1 MRLLAG
7 QPTTWAPETPT
18 TPGIVTTPDGP
29 AWFAPA
35 RWVTDTWIEV
45 QGKDPRE
52 AESRAAAVL
61 PLLSALLESE
71 GHRSQVGDELASR
84 YEEIDLLYTITEILG
99 STVRLDEAA
108 QVIVGEVAAVVGARR
123 ASIMVHDVARGC
135 LRTVAARGFTADD
148 EFFVDVNDPV
158 SVAARVFRE
167 RRVVVHD
174 PSTSAP
180 RPAGAGGNRPY
191 RGEAFLSVPIC
202 YATQGTPTRCIGVI
216 NLTDRNGGD
225 RFTPGDRKLLT
236 AIASQVGAAIENV
249 RLAERD
255 RQQQRVRR
263 ELELAHDLQLRLLP
277 SPSVLYG
284 EAQVAARCIPVESVG
299 GDFYTWS
306 RLGHG
311 RVAVMLGDVSSHG
324 FGAALVMALVLSAAG
339 IHVETIGSPEATL
352 DALLNSVGTELRSAE
367 MYFTVFYGV
376 LDRHAG
382 TLRYA
387 SAGHPHAFRIPREGE
402 PERLLATSPPVGLA
416 VQGVSEARQV
426 PWDVAGDI
434 LCLWTDGLV
443 DITNDEGERYGD
455 ARLLEALTSRRH
467 LHVDEILAGTLEEA
481 GAWGARAVDDRTLLV
496 MRL

>member
-1 MRLLAG
+1 MPVSAG
-7 QPTTWAPETPT
+7 ARVTPEGT
-18 TPGIVTTPDGP
+18 
-29 AWFAPA
+29 AWLAPA
-35 RWVTDTWIEV
+35 RWVSSDWVELV
-45 QGKDPRE
+45 GADP
-52 AESRAAAVL
+52 AALETTAASL
-61 PLLSALLESE
+61 MPALSALLESDW
-71 GHRSQVGDELASR
+71 HRTKVGEELASR
-84 YEEIDLLYTITEILG
+84 YEEIDLLYTITEVLG

-108 QVIVGEVAAVVGARR
+108 QVIVREVAGVVGARR
-123 ASIMVHDVARGC
+123 ASIMVHDASTDQ
-135 LRTVAARGFTADD
+135 LRTIAARGFTADD
-148 EFFVDVNDPV
+148 EFFVQVSDPH

-174 PSTSAP
+174 PVVSQA
-180 RPAGAGGNRPY
+180 RPISERPY
-191 RGEAFLSVPIC
+191 RGQAFLSVPIC
-202 YATQGTPTRCIGVI
+202 YASQGGPLRCIGVI
-216 NLTDRNGGD
+216 NLTDRAGGD

-284 EAQVAARCIPVESVG
+284 EAQVAARCTPVDSVG
-299 GDFYTWS
+299 GDFYTFS
-306 RLGHG
+306 RLGQG

-352 DALLNSVGTELRSAE
+352 DALLNSVGDELRSAE

-376 LDRHAG
+376 LDRRAG

-402 PERLLATSPPVGLA
+402 AERLLATSPPVGLA
-416 VQGVSEARQV
+416 VQGVSESRQIA
-426 PWDVAGDI
+426 WDVEGDL

-443 DITNDEGERYGD
+443 DAANEEGERYGE
-455 ARLLEALTSRRH
+455 ARLIEALTKRRS
-467 LHVDEILAGTLEEA
+467 LPVEEILAGALAEA
-481 GAWGARAVDDRTLLV
+481 DAWPKKATDDRTLLV

>member
-1 MRLLAG
+1 VPATAGACATPGGIAWLVQTRWLPNDWLELAG
-7 QPTTWAPETPT
+7 A
-18 TPGIVTTPDGP
+18 
-29 AWFAPA
+29 APA
-35 RWVTDTWIEV
+35 ALE
-45 QGKDPRE
+45 
-52 AESRAAAVL
+52 AAATALL
-61 PLLSALLESE
+61 PAISALLESDSY
-71 GHRSQVGDELASR
+71 RVQVGEELASR

-108 QVIVGEVAAVVGARR
+108 DVIVREVAAVVGARR
-123 ASIMVHDVARGC
+123 ASIMVHDAPRGR

-148 EFFVDVNDPV
+148 EFFVEVDDPH

-174 PSTSAP
+174 PTTSP
-180 RPAGAGGNRPY
+180 PPGAATQRAY
-191 RGEAFLSVPIC
+191 RGQAYLSVPIC
-202 YATQGTPTRCIGVI
+202 HASHGRPLQCIGVI
-216 NLTDRNGGD
+216 NLTDRTGGD

-255 RQQQRVRR
+255 RQQQRVRL

-284 EAQVAARCIPVESVG
+284 EAQVAARCIPVDSVG
-299 GDFYTWS
+299 GDFYTFS
-306 RLGHG
+306 RLGQG

-352 DALLNSVGTELRSAE
+352 DALLNSVGDELRSAE

-387 SAGHPHAFRIPREGE
+387 SAGHPHAFRVPQGGE

-426 PWDVAGDI
+426 AWDASGDL

-443 DITNDEGERYGD
+443 DATNAEGERYGD
-455 ARLLEALTSRRH
+455 ARLLEALVRRRS
-467 LHVDEILAGTLEEA
+467 LPVEEILAGVLAEA
-481 GAWGARAVDDRTLLV
+481 GAWTETAADDRTLLV

>member
-1 MRLLAG
+1 MAAG
-7 QPTTWAPETPT
+7 ACATPE
-18 TPGIVTTPDGP
+18 GP
-29 AWFAPA
+29 AWLTPV
-35 RWVTDTWIEV
+35 RWVTDDWIELGGADPAAL
-45 QGKDPRE
+45 QG
-52 AESRAAAVL
+52 AAMALLPVL
-61 PLLSALLESE
+61 SSLLESE
-71 GHRSQVGDELASR
+71 WHRAQVGEELASR

-108 QVIVGEVAAVVGARR
+108 QVIVREVAAVVGARR
-123 ASIMVHDVARGC
+123 ASIMVHDASRDC

-148 EFFVDVNDPV
+148 EFFVQVDDPD

-174 PSTSAP
+174 PLVSPAP
-180 RPAGAGGNRPY
+180 GAPSDRPY
-191 RGEAFLSVPIC
+191 RGEAYLSVPIC
-202 YATQGTPTRCIGVI
+202 YASQGGPLRCIGVI
-216 NLTDRNGGD
+216 NLTDRTGGD

-284 EAQVAARCIPVESVG
+284 EAQVAARCIPVDSVG
-299 GDFYTWS
+299 GDFYTFS
-306 RLGHG
+306 RLGQG

-352 DALLNSVGTELRSAE
+352 DALLNSVGDELRSAE

-387 SAGHPHAFRIPREGE
+387 SAGHPHAFRIPRQGE

-426 PWDVAGDI
+426 AWDTAGDL

-443 DITNDEGERYGD
+443 DATNEEGERFGD
-455 ARLLEALTSRRH
+455 ARLIEALSNRRS
-467 LHVDEILAGTLEEA
+467 LPVDEILAGALAEA
-481 GAWGARAVDDRTLLV
+481 DAWTTRAADDRTLLV

>member
-1 MRLLAG
+1 MPASAG
-7 QPTTWAPETPT
+7 ACT
-18 TPGIVTTPDGP
+18 TPEGASWLG
-29 AWFAPA
+29 PA
-35 RWVTDTWIEV
+35 RWVSNEWVELS
-45 QGKDPRE
+45 G
-52 AESRAAAVL
+52 AEPVALAEKAASLL
-61 PLLSALLESE
+61 PALSALLESDW
-71 GHRSQVGDELASR
+71 HRIKVGEELASR

-108 QVIVGEVAAVVGARR
+108 QIIVREVAGVVGARR
-123 ASIMVHDVARGC
+123 ASIMVHDASRNR

-148 EFFVDVNDPV
+148 EFFVEVDDPV

-174 PSTSAP
+174 PVLSEAINPVSD
-180 RPAGAGGNRPY
+180 RPY
-191 RGEAFLSVPIC
+191 RGQAYLSVPIC
-202 YATQGTPTRCIGVI
+202 YATQGGPLRCIGVI
-216 NLTDRNGGD
+216 NLTDRTGGD

-284 EAQVAARCIPVESVG
+284 EARVAARCTPVDSVG
-299 GDFYTWS
+299 GDFYTFS
-306 RLGHG
+306 RLGQG

-352 DALLNSVGTELRSAE
+352 DALLNSVGEELRSAE

-376 LDRHAG
+376 LDRRAA

-387 SAGHPHAFRIPREGE
+387 SAGHPHAFRIPRVGD

-416 VQGVSEARQV
+416 VQGVSEARQIA
-426 PWDVAGDI
+426 WDVEGDL

-443 DITNDEGERYGD
+443 DATNEAGERYGD
-455 ARLLEALTSRRH
+455 ARLIEALSCRRG
-467 LHVDEILAGTLEEA
+467 LPVEEILAGALAEA
-481 GAWGARAVDDRTLLV
+481 DAWTRTAADDRTLLV

>member
-1 MRLLAG
+1 
-7 QPTTWAPETPT
+7 
-18 TPGIVTTPDGP
+18 V
-29 AWFAPA
+29 PA
-35 RWVTDTWIEV
+35 RWVPNDWIELA
-45 QGKDPRE
+45 GAAPAELE
-52 AESRAAAVL
+52 AAGAALL
-61 PLLSALLESE
+61 PAISALLESD
-71 GHRSQVGDELASR
+71 GYRLRVGQELAGR

-108 QVIVGEVAAVVGARR
+108 QVIVREVAAVVGARR
-123 ASIMVHDVARGC
+123 ASIMVHDASRAR

-148 EFFVDVNDPV
+148 EFFVEVDDPQ

-174 PSTSAP
+174 PTVSPPPDHASDRA
-180 RPAGAGGNRPY
+180 Y
-191 RGEAFLSVPIC
+191 RGEAYLSVPIC
-202 YATQGTPTRCIGVI
+202 HASQGGPLRCIGVI
-216 NLTDRNGGD
+216 NLTDRTGGD
-225 RFTPGDRKLLT
+225 RFTPGDCKLLT

-255 RQQQRVRR
+255 RQQQRVRL
-263 ELELAHDLQLRLLP
+263 ELELAHDLQMRLLP

-284 EAQVAARCIPVESVG
+284 EAQVAARCMPVDSVG
-299 GDFYTWS
+299 GDFYTFS
-306 RLGHG
+306 RLGQG

-352 DALLNSVGTELRSAE
+352 DALLNSVGDELRSAE

-376 LDRHAG
+376 LDRHAA

-387 SAGHPHAFRIPREGE
+387 SAGHPHAFRIPRQGE

-426 PWDVAGDI
+426 PWDTAGDL

-443 DITNDEGERYGD
+443 DATNADGERYGD
-455 ARLLEALTSRRH
+455 ARLLDALVSRRG
-467 LHVDEILAGTLEEA
+467 LPVEEILAGALAEA
-481 GAWGARAVDDRTLLV
+481 AAWTTTATDDRTLLV

>member
-1 MRLLAG
+1 MPAAAG
-7 QPTTWAPETPT
+7 ACA
-18 TPGIVTTPDGP
+18 TPDGV
-29 AWFAPA
+29 AWLAPV
-35 RWVTDTWIEV
+35 RWVADDWVELA
-45 QGKDPRE
+45 GADPSGLE
-52 AESRAAAVL
+52 AAASALL
-61 PLLSALLESE
+61 PALSALLESDW
-71 GHRSQVGDELASR
+71 HRTQIGEELASR

-108 QVIVGEVAAVVGARR
+108 QVIVREVAAVVGARR
-123 ASIMVHDVARGC
+123 ASIMVHDAARDR

-148 EFFVDVNDPV
+148 EFFVQVDDPD

-174 PSTSAP
+174 PLVS
-180 RPAGAGGNRPY
+180 PARAATGDRPY
-191 RGEAFLSVPIC
+191 RGEAYLSVPIC
-202 YATQGTPTRCIGVI
+202 YASQGGPLRCIGVI
-216 NLTDRNGGD
+216 NLTDRTGDD

-255 RQQQRVRR
+255 RQQQGVRR
-263 ELELAHDLQLRLLP
+263 ELELAHDLQMRLLP

-284 EAQVAARCIPVESVG
+284 EAQVAARCTPVDSVG
-299 GDFYTWS
+299 GDFYTFS

-339 IHVETIGSPEATL
+339 IHVETIGSPDATL
-352 DALLNSVGTELRSAE
+352 DALLNSVGDELKSAE

-387 SAGHPHAFRIPREGE
+387 SAGHPHAFRLPRQGE

-426 PWDVAGDI
+426 PWDTEGDL

-443 DITNDEGERYGD
+443 DATNEEGERYGD
-455 ARLLEALTSRRH
+455 ARLLEALSSRRN
-467 LHVDEILAGTLEEA
+467 LPVEEILAGALTEA
-481 GAWGARAVDDRTLLV
+481 DAWATSAADDRTLLI

>member
-1 MRLLAG
+1 M
-7 QPTTWAPETPT
+7 
-18 TPGIVTTPDGP
+18 
-29 AWFAPA
+29 
-35 RWVTDTWIEV
+35 DTWVEV

-61 PLLSALLESE
+61 PVLSALLESE
-71 GHRSQVGDELASR
+71 GHRSQVGEELASR

-123 ASIMVHDVARGC
+123 ASIMVHDAVRGR

-148 EFFVDVNDPV
+148 EYFVDVNDPE

-180 RPAGAGGNRPY
+180 RPAGTGNSRPY

-202 YATQGTPTRCIGVI
+202 YATQGSPTRCIGVI

-263 ELELAHDLQLRLLP
+263 EPNWRTTCSSASSRHPMCCTVRRR
-277 SPSVLYG
+277 SPRD
-284 EAQVAARCIPVESVG
+284 AFP
-299 GDFYTWS
+299 WS
-306 RLGHG
+306 RW
-311 RVAVMLGDVSSHG
+311 AATSTPS
-324 FGAALVMALVLSAAG
+324 AALGMGGWRSCWAMSRPTALA
-339 IHVETIGSPEATL
+339 
-352 DALLNSVGTELRSAE
+352 
-367 MYFTVFYGV
+367 
-376 LDRHAG
+376 
-382 TLRYA
+382 
-387 SAGHPHAFRIPREGE
+387 PR
-402 PERLLATSPPVGLA
+402 
-416 VQGVSEARQV
+416 
-426 PWDVAGDI
+426 W
-434 LCLWTDGLV
+434 
-443 DITNDEGERYGD
+443 
-455 ARLLEALTSRRH
+455 
-467 LHVDEILAGTLEEA
+467 
-481 GAWGARAVDDRTLLV
+481 
-496 MRL
+496 

>member
-1 MRLLAG
+1 VASWTLDVPAAAG
-7 QPTTWAPETPT
+7 ACATPE
-18 TPGIVTTPDGP
+18 GQS
-29 AWFAPA
+29 WLAPA
-35 RWVTDTWIEV
+35 RWVANDWVEV
-45 QGKDPRE
+45 SG
-52 AESRAAAVL
+52 AAPAALETATARLL
-61 PLLSALLESE
+61 PVLSALLESDS
-71 GHRSQVGDELASR
+71 HRTRVGEELASR

-108 QVIVGEVAAVVGARR
+108 QVIVREVAAVVGARR
-123 ASIMVHDVARGC
+123 ASIMVHDATRDR

-148 EFFVDVNDPV
+148 EFFVPVDDPH
-158 SVAARVFRE
+158 SVAARVFRD

-174 PSTSAP
+174 PVGSEPHSP
-180 RPAGAGGNRPY
+180 VRDRPY
-191 RGEAFLSVPIC
+191 RGQAYLSVPIC
-202 YATQGTPTRCIGVI
+202 YASQGGPPRCIGVI
-216 NLTDRNGGD
+216 NLTDRTGGD
-225 RFTPGDRKLLT
+225 RFTAGDRKLLT

-255 RQQQRVRR
+255 RQQQGVRR

-277 SPSVLYG
+277 SPAVLYG
-284 EAQVAARCIPVESVG
+284 EAQVAARCTPVDSVG
-299 GDFYTWS
+299 GDFYTFS
-306 RLGHG
+306 RLGQG

-352 DALLNSVGTELRSAE
+352 DALLNSVGDELKSAE

-376 LDRHAG
+376 LDRQAG

-387 SAGHPHAFRIPREGE
+387 SAGHPHAFRIPRDGE

-426 PWDVAGDI
+426 PWDTAGDL

-443 DITNDEGERYGD
+443 DATNDEGERYGD
-455 ARLLEALTSRRH
+455 ARLLDALLRRRSLPVEA
-467 LHVDEILAGTLEEA
+467 ILAGALAEA
-481 GAWGARAVDDRTLLV
+481 DAWTSKAADDRTLLV

>member
-1 MRLLAG
+1 MPAAAG
-7 QPTTWAPETPT
+7 AWATPEGT
-18 TPGIVTTPDGP
+18 
-29 AWFAPA
+29 AWLGPA
-35 RWVTDTWIEV
+35 RWVAGDWIELSGGEPAALEAA
-45 QGKDPRE
+45 GK
-52 AESRAAAVL
+52 AVM
-61 PLLSALLESE
+61 PALSTILESDW
-71 GHRSQVGDELASR
+71 HRAQIGEELASR

-108 QVIVGEVAAVVGARR
+108 QVIVREVAAVVGARR
-123 ASIMVHDVARGC
+123 ASIMVHDATRDR

-148 EFFVDVNDPV
+148 EFFVQVDDPQ

-167 RRVVVHD
+167 RRVVAHD
-174 PSTSAP
+174 PLLSPPQNTATD
-180 RPAGAGGNRPY
+180 RPY

-202 YATQGTPTRCIGVI
+202 YASQGGPLKCIGVI
-216 NLTDRNGGD
+216 NLTDRTGGD

-255 RQQQRVRR
+255 RQQQRVHR
-263 ELELAHDLQLRLLP
+263 ELELAHDLQMRLLP

-284 EAQVAARCIPVESVG
+284 EAQVAARCIPVDSVG
-299 GDFYTWS
+299 GDFYTFS

-352 DALLNSVGTELRSAE
+352 DALLNSVGDELRSAD

-376 LDRHAG
+376 LDRHAR

-387 SAGHPHAFRIPREGE
+387 SAGHPHAFRLPREGE

-426 PWDVAGDI
+426 AWDTAGDL

-443 DITNDEGERYGD
+443 DATNADGERYGD
-455 ARLLEALTSRRH
+455 ARLLDTLSSRRH
-467 LHVDEILAGTLEEA
+467 LPVEEILAGALAEA
-481 GAWGARAVDDRTLLV
+481 DAWTTKAADDRTLLV

>member
-1 MRLLAG
+1 M
-7 QPTTWAPETPT
+7 
-18 TPGIVTTPDGP
+18 
-29 AWFAPA
+29 
-35 RWVTDTWIEV
+35 
-45 QGKDPRE
+45 
-52 AESRAAAVL
+52 
-61 PLLSALLESE
+61 
-71 GHRSQVGDELASR
+71 
-84 YEEIDLLYTITEILG
+84 DLK
-99 STVRLDEAA
+99 
-108 QVIVGEVAAVVGARR
+108 
-123 ASIMVHDVARGC
+123 
-135 LRTVAARGFTADD
+135 
-148 EFFVDVNDPV
+148 
-158 SVAARVFRE
+158 
-167 RRVVVHD
+167 
-174 PSTSAP
+174 
-180 RPAGAGGNRPY
+180 
-191 RGEAFLSVPIC
+191 
-202 YATQGTPTRCIGVI
+202 CIGVI
-216 NLTDRNGGD
+216 NLTDRTGGD

-255 RQQQRVRR
+255 RQQQGVRR

-284 EAQVAARCIPVESVG
+284 EAQVAARCTPVDSVG
-299 GDFYTWS
+299 GDFYTFS

-324 FGAALVMALVLSAAG
+324 FAAALVMALVLSAAG

-352 DALLNSVGTELRSAE
+352 DALLNSVGDELRSAD

-387 SAGHPHAFRIPREGE
+387 SAGHPHAFRLPREGE

-426 PWDVAGDI
+426 AWDVKGDL

-443 DITNDEGERYGD
+443 DATNEEGERYGD
-455 ARLLEALTSRRH
+455 ARLLESLASRRN
-467 LHVDEILAGTLEEA
+467 LAVEEILAGALAEA
-481 GAWGARAVDDRTLLV
+481 DAWTTKAADDRTLLV